1 MMNYLPVEGMDGY
14 FRDIRSGA
22 IVNKNNVEYETYV
35 ASRKMKQSEKQK
47 IESLQSEVTNIKSDV
62 TEIKSML
69 TAITDLLNK

>member
-1 MMNYLPVEGMDGY
+1 MDLIPVKGMDGY

-35 ASRKMKQSEKQK
+35 SSRKMKQCEKQK

-62 TEIKSML
+62 NEIKSML